1 MSSKVKAL
9 QSPGSNAPAL
19 QVVSF
24 ETADTFGPRY
34 NQDTLIGRKG
44 YAIYAQMLQDEQ
56 VKAVVQFKRDA
67 ILSPGWEL
75 QYDATSQLSE
85 EEQGARVHTLTDIF
99 HRMRG
104 AFSDALAGICMGHVY
119 GYSMTEK
126 VYDQYTREDG
136 VAVAGLNCLLPRP
149 VDTFYFTVDAYGV
162 LEKVEQHI
170 NGRVLEVDVNKFIHY
185 VHNPQEDRFYGE
197 SDLRAAHRAW
207 YAKGETMKLYLQYLA
222 RFAGGFAAI
231 EQDADSALTPSSP
244 DYQRLQ
250 SMLTNF
256 RSVMGVILPKGVKL
270 QLHSPATTTEYRD
283 AMVLFDMQVAK
294 SLLVPNLLGVSHT
307 GETGSYAQSQT
318 QLEAFFWT
326 LQADTQRLEDC
337 ITEQLIADLCV
348 RNWDDGEVP
357 RFKFKP
363 LSQETTKWVIDKWTA
378 LLTAGAVRGTTKDE
392 ERLRDLLDFPVR
404 EEEDAGD
411 ARDTT
416 RLNNTE
422 ATLVAEICG
431 KVSGG
436 SIPHDSAKALL
447 RASTALTEEAID
459 SIIDPL
465 EVKPAPAPSSGL
477 PNSSGETPESND
489 QAAGAGALPNEKL
502 ADMARA
508 RFHGDHDQST
518 HGRGHGGGGGEK
530 PGGGRVGEPKAAIV
544 EGAAAI
550 KAMPTE
556 QREDMAPG
564 DMPGGIDA
572 YNLYA
577 GQKLAPKET
586 GKLRAVSMGSNNY
599 EASILGQN
607 YDAVVNV
614 GGRVYGVSKYEDID
628 AGDDNTDDNGN
639 IKDYQYAYLPL
650 DNPSGKMVESWT
662 ASTSELIEMIRAGK
676 GGVDMSRTRQSAF
689 SRAVSRVDFGVL
701 SQRIGS
707 VNEYTGPAL
716 ARNMAR
722 AARRM
727 LTDER
732 MVELLDEDVE
742 DIGTLRVDGSD
753 VGRVKATAK
762 EALSRAWVI
771 GAQAAQRELSKATPD
786 KAAMSAHFAA
796 LKDPVRDVAAGFF
809 EANGFRMAA
818 NLTDGMRSIIQQELL
833 NGVKSGAR
841 PPEVVAGIY
850 DRLVRKGF
858 TTLEALQLE
867 ESREDVLSRTI
878 ELLGDALDT
887 ANVPAYIDTLVRTNT
902 FEALN
907 EARFAEFTDPALEG
921 FVQGLE
927 YSAILD
933 DRTTEI
939 CEHLD
944 GRTYLSSSPV
954 WDQYRPPNHY
964 NCRSI
969 LIPVTAADGWDG
981 TEDDEPTIDPQE
993 GFGRGDK

>member
-1 MSSKVKAL
+1 MSSKVKSL
-9 QSPGSNAPAL
+9 QTPTSAAPAL
-19 QVVSF
+19 QVVSY

-44 YAIYAQMLQDEQ
+44 YAIYSQMLQDEQ
-56 VKAVVQFKRDA
+56 VKAVVQFRRDA

-75 QYDATSQLSE
+75 QFPTSSGLSE
-85 EEQGARVHTLTDIF
+85 EEQAARIYTLTDIF
-99 HRMRG
+99 SRMRG
-104 AFSDALAGICMGHVY
+104 AFSDALASVCMGHVF

-126 VYDQYTREDG
+126 VYDQYTRADG
-136 VAVAGLNCLLPRP
+136 TQVAGLNCLMPRP
-149 VDTFYFTVDAYGV
+149 VDTFYFHVDAYGV
-162 LEKVEQHI
+162 LEKVEQRI
-170 NGRVLEVDVNKFIHY
+170 NGRVIEVDISKFIHY

-231 EQDADSALTPSSP
+231 EQDADSALTSSSP

-270 QLHSPATTTEYRD
+270 NMHSPAMTTEYRD

-294 SLLVPNLLGVSHT
+294 ALLVPNLLGVSHT

-337 ITEQLIADLCV
+337 ITEQLIADLCR

-363 LSQETTKWVIDKWTA
+363 LSQETTKWVIDKWNA

-392 ERLRDLLDFPVR
+392 ERLRDLLDFPAR
-404 EEEDAGD
+404 EYEDAGD
-411 ARDTT
+411 ERDAT
-416 RLNNTE
+416 RLNTDE
-422 ATLVAEICG
+422 ARMVAELCS

-447 RASTALTEEAID
+447 LASTSLTVEAVD
-459 SIIDPL
+459 AIIDPL
-465 EVKPAPAPSSGL
+465 EVKPAPAESSGL
-477 PNSSGETPESND
+477 PNSSDTPESND
-489 QAAGAGALPNEKL
+489 HTTGAGPQQDDEE
-502 ADMARA
+502 D
-508 RFHGDHDQST
+508 GD
-518 HGRGHGGGGGEK
+518 
-530 PGGGRVGEPKAAIV
+530 
-544 EGAAAI
+544 
-550 KAMPTE
+550 
-556 QREDMAPG
+556 
-564 DMPGGIDA
+564 
-572 YNLYA
+572 
-577 GQKLAPKET
+577 
-586 GKLRAVSMGSNNY
+586 
-599 EASILGQN
+599 
-607 YDAVVNV
+607 
-614 GGRVYGVSKYEDID
+614 
-628 AGDDNTDDNGN
+628 
-639 IKDYQYAYLPL
+639 
-650 DNPSGKMVESWT
+650 ESP
-662 ASTSELIEMIRAGK
+662 A
-676 GGVDMSRTRQSAF
+676 DMSRTKRAAF
-689 SRAVSRVDFGVL
+689 SRAVQRVDFAVL
-701 SQRIGS
+701 SQRIGAID
-707 VNEYTGPAL
+707 EYAGPAL
-716 ARNMAR
+716 ARVMAR
-722 AARRM
+722 AVRRM

-732 MVELLDEDVE
+732 MPELLDEDVE
-742 DIGTLRVDGSD
+742 DIGLVRVDGSD
-753 VGRVKATAK
+753 VGRIKAVAK
-762 EALSRAWVI
+762 EALSRAWTV
-771 GAQAAQRELSKATPD
+771 GMQAAQRELVKATPD

-809 EANGFRMAA
+809 EANGFRMAH

-833 NGVKSGAR
+833 QGVKSGAR
-841 PPEVVAGIY
+841 APEVVASIY

-867 ESREDVLSRTI
+867 DSRESILSRTV
-878 ELLGDALDT
+878 ELLADALDVI
-887 ANVPAYIDTLVRTNT
+887 NVPAYINTLVRTNT

-907 EARFAEFTDPALEG
+907 EARFAEFTDPALDG

-944 GRTYLSSSPV
+944 GRTYLSTSPV

-969 LIPVTAADGWDG
+969 LIPVTTADGWDG
-981 TEDDEPTIDPQE
+981 TEDDAPSIKPQE